1 MDLQLTGRTALVTG
15 GSRGFGR
22 AVAMRL
28 AAEGVN
34 VALVA
39 RGADGLGEAAVAV
52 AAAGRA
58 ACGTGAAPRIA
69 TQVADVAD
77 ETAMAQAVAR
87 TEAELGPI
95 DLLLVNGGG
104 PPAGNFADLD
114 PAAWEAAYRLVV
126 ASAVNTC
133 RLVLPGMQT
142 RRRGRIV
149 AITSVSVYE
158 PVENLMLSSVLRPAV
173 QALVRTLALEAA
185 SSGVTV
191 NAVAPGFHLT
201 SAVDRLVTRKQEQT
215 GASREEVLRGWTREI
230 PLGRLGEADELAAL
244 VAFLMSGP
252 AGYITGQ
259 CIVADGGWVRG
270 TF

>member
-1 MDLQLTGRTALVTG
+1 ML
-15 GSRGFGR
+15 
-22 AVAMRL
+22 AV
-28 AAEGVN
+28 
-34 VALVA
+34 
-39 RGADGLGEAAVAV
+39 
-52 AAAGRA
+52 
-58 ACGTGAAPRIA
+58 P
-69 TQVADVAD
+69 ADVAD
-77 ETAMAQAVAR
+77 DGAMRAAVAR
-87 TEAELGPI
+87 VEAELGPI

-114 PAAWEAAYRLVV
+114 AAAWEAAYRLLVE
-126 ASAVNTC
+126 SAVRTC
-133 RLVLPGMQT
+133 RLVLPGMMS
-142 RRRGRIV
+142 RRWGRIV
-149 AITSVSVYE
+149 AVTSVSVYQ

-185 SSGVTV
+185 PAGVTV

-201 SAVDRLVTRKQEQT
+201 SAVERLIARKQEQT
-215 GASREEVLRGWTREI
+215 GATREEVIAGWTREI

-244 VAFLMSGP
+244 VAFLMSAP

>member
-1 MDLQLTGRTALVTG
+1 MDLGLAGRTALVTG

-22 AVAMRL
+22 ATALRL
-28 AAEGVN
+28 AAAGAH

-39 RGADGLGEAAVAV
+39 RGAEALAAAAADVTAAAPADSGARVLPLAADVSDEAAMRAAVARV
-52 AAAGRA
+52 
-58 ACGTGAAPRIA
+58 
-69 TQVADVAD
+69 
-77 ETAMAQAVAR
+77 
-87 TEAELGPI
+87 EAELGPI

-114 PAAWEAAYRLVV
+114 LAAWEAAYRLTVE
-126 ASAVNTC
+126 SAVRAC
-133 RLVLPGMQT
+133 RLVLPGMMK
-142 RRRGRIV
+142 RRWGRIV
-149 AITSVSVYE
+149 AVTSVSVYQ

-185 SSGVTV
+185 PAGVTV

-201 SAVDRLVTRKQEQT
+201 SAVERLIARKQEQT
-215 GASREEVLRGWTREI
+215 GATREEVLAGWTREI
-230 PLGRLGEADELAAL
+230 PLGRLGQAEELAAL
-244 VAFLMSGP
+244 VAFLMSVP

-259 CIVADGGWVRG
+259 CVVADGGWVKG